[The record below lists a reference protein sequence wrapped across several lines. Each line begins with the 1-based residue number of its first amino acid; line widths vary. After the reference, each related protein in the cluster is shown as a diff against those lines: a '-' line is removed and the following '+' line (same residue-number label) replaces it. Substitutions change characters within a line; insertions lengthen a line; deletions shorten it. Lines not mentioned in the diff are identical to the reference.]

1 MNTFVLSAD
10 RATHLRIVAIALL
23 VATLV
28 VLVSLLAR
36 GSAAP
41 FMMQVVVKASSI
53 AGHASITLSVLP
65 ELIARVR

>member
-1 MNTFVLSAD
+1 MNTSVLSAD

-41 FMMQVVVKASSI
+41 FMMQFVVKASGI
-53 AGHASITLSVLP
+53 AGHASMTLSILP
-65 ELIARVR
+65 EPISRVR

>member
-1 MNTFVLSAD
+1 MNTSVLSAD
-10 RATHLRIVAIALL
+10 RAIHLRIVAIALL

-41 FMMQVVVKASSI
+41 FMMQVVVKASGI
-53 AGHASITLSVLP
+53 AGHASTMLSILP